1 MGSDWPQN
9 LLNPA
14 QYLSQNSI
22 RISMTDKLHHKV
34 RVLVAENF
42 DLIRI
47 GLRALFKDHTS
58 MHLVAETGDI
68 TNLFALVAEHR
79 PDVALIDW
87 QLSECDDAEHICK
100 LTRLHPRTKVLA
112 FSDCISEPINLLAFH
127 SGASGLISKNH
138 SSQALLN
145 AIHAIH
151 AGGTWFNRDTTEL
164 AQPQQS
170 DPDPQAEMRCN
181 DNFWAH
187 PKFSNCERRIAFLAS
202 QGLSAKEIS
211 VRLDITEKTVRNQLS
226 AIYRKTGVK
235 KQIELCLIASQ
246 FDDFK

>member
-1 MGSDWPQN
+1 
-9 LLNPA
+9 
-14 QYLSQNSI
+14 
-22 RISMTDKLHHKV
+22 MTDRLHHKV

-47 GLRALFKDHTS
+47 GLRALFKDHAS
-58 MHLVAETGDI
+58 VHLVAETGDI
-68 TNLFALVAEHR
+68 GNLFELMAEHR

-87 QLSECDDAEHICK
+87 QLSESVDAEHICK
-100 LTRLHPRTKVLA
+100 LTRLHPQTKVLA

-127 SGASGLISKNH
+127 SGASGIISKHH
-138 SSQALLN
+138 SSQVLLN

-151 AGGTWFNRDTTEL
+151 AGKTWFNRDTAGPE
-164 AQPQQS
+164 QQQEQS
-170 DPDPQAEMRCN
+170 SSDPQAEIRCN
-181 DNFWAH
+181 DNIWAH
-187 PKFSNCERRIAFLAS
+187 PKFSNCERRIAFLAT

-211 VRLDITEKTVRNQLS
+211 IRLDITEKTVRNQLS

-246 FDDFK
+246 FDLFK

>member
-1 MGSDWPQN
+1 
-9 LLNPA
+9 
-14 QYLSQNSI
+14 
-22 RISMTDKLHHKV
+22 MTDRLHHKV

-47 GLRALFKDHTS
+47 GLRTLFKDHTS
-58 MHLVAETGDI
+58 VHLVAETSDI
-68 TNLFALVAEHR
+68 ANLFALVAEHR

-87 QLSECDDAEHICK
+87 QLSECVDAEHICK
-100 LTRLHPRTKVLA
+100 LTRLHPQTKVLA
-112 FSDCISEPINLLAFH
+112 FSDCISESINLLAFH
-127 SGASGLISKNH
+127 SGASGIISKHH

-151 AGGTWFNRDTTEL
+151 AGKTWFNRDTAEPEQQQAPLNPL
-164 AQPQQS
+164 A
-170 DPDPQAEMRCN
+170 ETRCN
-181 DNFWAH
+181 DNIWAH
-187 PKFSNCERRIAFLAS
+187 PKFSNCERRIAFLAT

-211 VRLDITEKTVRNQLS
+211 MRLDITEKTVRNQLS

-246 FDDFK
+246 FDLFE

>member
-1 MGSDWPQN
+1 MFIYSI
-9 LLNPA
+9 LLNTVNNA
-14 QYLSQNSI
+14 RNSY
-22 RISMTDKLHHKV
+22 RLHYKV

-58 MHLVAETGDI
+58 VHLVAETGDI
-68 TNLFALVAEHR
+68 ANLFALVAEHR

-87 QLSECDDAEHICK
+87 QLSECVDAEHICK
-100 LTRLHPRTKVLA
+100 LTRMHPQTKVLA

-127 SGASGLISKNH
+127 SGASGIISKHH
-138 SSQALLN
+138 SSQVLLN

-151 AGGTWFNRDTTEL
+151 AGKTWFNRDTAAPE
-164 AQPQQS
+164 QQQEQS
-170 DPDPQAEMRCN
+170 SSDPQAEIRCN
-181 DNFWAH
+181 DNIWAH
-187 PKFSNCERRIAFLAS
+187 PKFSNCERRIAFLAT

-211 VRLDITEKTVRNQLS
+211 IRLDITEKTVRNQLS

-246 FDDFK
+246 FDIFK

>member
-1 MGSDWPQN
+1 
-9 LLNPA
+9 
-14 QYLSQNSI
+14 
-22 RISMTDKLHHKV
+22 MTDRLHYKV

-58 MHLVAETGDI
+58 VHLVAETGDI
-68 TNLFALVAEHR
+68 ANLFALVVEHR

-87 QLSECDDAEHICK
+87 QLSESVDAEHICK
-100 LTRLHPRTKVLA
+100 LTRMHPKTKVLA

-127 SGASGLISKNH
+127 SGASGIISKHH
-138 SSQALLN
+138 SSQVLLS

-151 AGGTWFNRDTTEL
+151 AGKTWFNRDTAE
-164 AQPQQS
+164 PEQQQAR
-170 DPDPQAEMRCN
+170 PDPQAEIRCN
-181 DNFWAH
+181 DNIWAH
-187 PKFSNCERRIAFLAS
+187 PKFSNCERRIAFLAT

-211 VRLDITEKTVRNQLS
+211 IRLDITEKTVRNQLS

-246 FDDFK
+246 FDLFK

>member
-1 MGSDWPQN
+1 
-9 LLNPA
+9 
-14 QYLSQNSI
+14 
-22 RISMTDKLHHKV
+22 
-34 RVLVAENF
+34 VLVAENF

-58 MHLVAETGDI
+58 VHLVAETGDI
-68 TNLFALVAEHR
+68 ANLFALVAEHR

-87 QLSECDDAEHICK
+87 QLSECVDAEHICK
-100 LTRLHPRTKVLA
+100 LTRMHPQTKVLA

-127 SGASGLISKNH
+127 SGASGIISKHH
-138 SSQALLN
+138 SSQVLLN

-151 AGGTWFNRDTTEL
+151 AGKTWFNRDTAAPE
-164 AQPQQS
+164 QQQEQS
-170 DPDPQAEMRCN
+170 SSDPQAEIRCN
-181 DNFWAH
+181 DNIWAH
-187 PKFSNCERRIAFLAS
+187 PKFSNCERRIAFLAT

-211 VRLDITEKTVRNQLS
+211 IRLDITEKTVRNQLS

-246 FDDFK
+246 FDIFK